1 VARAWNTN
9 CSSRNPM
16 EVWQCK
22 IRTLRKQVRGWASNV
37 VAELNKYKQ
46 EIDVEYNWLD
56 DET

>member
-1 VARAWNTN
+1 
-9 CSSRNPM
+9 M

-46 EIDVEYNWLD
+46 EIVVEYNWLD